1 MSSPF
6 LSPLAPTR
14 KTGAAKPNTSAPGP
28 LQSRQNKTTNTQT
41 SESKSFSEIE
51 AERRAA
57 KGIVTTQDPNAPTPE
72 SNSNKLPDSTFKFNL
87 PPHLWSLPTEPT
99 TVDGA
104 GSPIKDGNR
113 LIPSLSLNPEIYL
126 NTNEKGNF
134 HGLRRGRLWFFDT
147 NSALTTL
154 DKDEETGDLSLQ
166 TAPTTSYD
174 GGSDRART
182 RLLSKR
188 FGKNLGPS
196 IKDRKFGFQFLWNPE
211 AISISVDVNLEVTPS
226 IKDRFRTVSGVFPSM
241 EYINLNITIDRTNDF
256 ACIRKNLSSSTIQEG
271 VTGYTNW
278 KKFAEFYKKGTFP
291 LQNNDETL
299 FVQKI
304 QELAQLGTLHD
315 LEYLFKTVNGSTAGG
330 DVGDWA
336 NLLGRTTADIGFL
349 QPTLLGIQLGPTG
362 QSLSY
367 VGWLNSININHI
379 AFNQAMVPIRTQVAM
394 GIRCFTGVQV
404 IGG

>member
-14 KTGAAKPNTSAPGP
+14 KTGATKPNVSAPGP
-28 LQSRQNKTTNTQT
+28 LQSRQNKTANTQS

-51 AERRAA
+51 AERKAA
-57 KGIVTTQDPNAPTPE
+57 KGIVTTQDPNAPKPE

-104 GSPIKDGNR
+104 GSRIKDGNR
-113 LIPSLSLNPEIYL
+113 LITSLSLNPEVYL
-126 NTNEKGNF
+126 NTNEKADF
-134 HGLRRGRLWFFDT
+134 HGLRRGRMWFFDT

-154 DKDEETGDLSLQ
+154 DKDEDTGELSLQ

-174 GGSDRART
+174 GGSERART
-182 RLLSKR
+182 RQLSKR

-256 ACIRKNLSSSTIQEG
+256 ACIRAEAESSG
-271 VTGYTNW
+271 VPKTGW
-278 KKFAEFYKKGTFP
+278 ERLAEFYKKGQFP
-291 LQNNDETL
+291 LQNNGADII
-299 FVQKI
+299 VDKI
-304 QELAQLGTLHD
+304 KELSEIGTLHD

-330 DVGDWA
+330 SVGDWA
-336 NLLGRTTADIGFL
+336 NLLGRKTADIGFL